1 MLSKNTVMENHKLAF
16 ESKKIAA
23 WFLLPYATMQKLCLF
38 LVLLV
43 FIMGCR
49 GEGPGFEMRYQ
60 RDFEIPAGL
69 GVFDTHVFVLNGIQ
83 SNKAAFLTA
92 NGVLEEDITEI
103 IPQNA
108 QLSVN
113 FANVEFLFVREV
125 IVEIF
130 TRDEIRGREIF
141 FREEIPQNTG
151 IRINLIPSL
160 PDVKD
165 LILQD
170 EFNIRIE
177 MKLRDISP
185 QFIET
190 RFDFEFFAKVN

>member
-69 GVFDTHVFVLNGIQ
+69 GVFDTHVFELNAIQ

>member
-1 MLSKNTVMENHKLAF
+1 
-16 ESKKIAA
+16 
-23 WFLLPYATMQKLCLF
+23 
-38 LVLLV
+38 
-43 FIMGCR
+43 
-49 GEGPGFEMRYQ
+49 MRYQ

-69 GVFDTHVFVLNGIQ
+69 GVFDTHVFELNGIQ